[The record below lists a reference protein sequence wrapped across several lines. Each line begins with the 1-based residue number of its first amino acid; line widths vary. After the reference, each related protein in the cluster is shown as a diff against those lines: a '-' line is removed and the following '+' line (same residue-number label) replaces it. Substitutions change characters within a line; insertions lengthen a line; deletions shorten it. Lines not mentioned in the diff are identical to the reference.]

1 MKSYKYLIF
10 IFLIF
15 STKAFSA
22 NIIEYRFYGSYHIS
36 EWNQSPQTVCS
47 SAIGKIFA
55 NNVRITSSVAV
66 PKSTNVYYCRMS
78 GVENSTGQP
87 YLVDSPS
94 SDLQTRT
101 VQQTCPSAQEINLKV
116 ALNAQTY
123 QCVQSCQYRLTACVD
138 VDFEAG
144 MTCTAISTGLT
155 CGSTPPPTNTS
166 GTTTPDTGTPA
177 TPNQTSTGTNTN
189 TSTTTGT
196 TTTTS
201 TSTATSTT
209 ENNTTTTNTTTNTTI
224 TNNTTTKIDLS
235 SLESTIKSIGSIL
248 GSKLDSIKESLSGTP
263 NGNGTDLT
271 ETNQKLDD
279 IKNNG
284 QKTNN
289 WLQGKNEDGTGGG
302 ISDNPFGTDQTPEK
316 ALTPQDLE
324 TNIFVGTPVCPAD
337 RTLSFQLFTGK
348 TFSKTFSFAM
358 WCDKLTI
365 FGTLILI
372 ASYLYAAYII
382 TSKS

>member
-1 MKSYKYLIF
+1 MNAFKYLA
-10 IFLIF
+10 FLILF
-15 STKAFSA
+15 SLSTQAYSA
-22 NIIEYRFYGSYHIS
+22 EYWTTTGAYTDGITTHNSLEAICQAVKSVRPTVSYCTY
-36 EWNQSPQTVCS
+36 NT
-47 SAIGKIFA
+47 
-55 NNVRITSSVAV
+55 IT
-66 PKSTNVYYCRMS
+66 T
-78 GVENSTGQP
+78 
-87 YLVDSPS
+87 
-94 SDLQTRT
+94 TRT
-101 VQQTCPSAQEINLKV
+101 TVNAHYSSGSIWFSFDANKTIIACPSAQEINLKV

-123 QCVQSCQYRLTACVD
+123 QCVQNCQYRLTACVD

-144 MTCTAISTGLT
+144 MTCTAISTGKD
-155 CGSTPPPTNTS
+155 CGQTPPPTNTS
-166 GTTTPDTGTPA
+166 GTNTPDTGTPA
-177 TPNQTSTGTNTN
+177 TPDQNSTGTNTN
-189 TSTTTGT
+189 TATTTGT
-196 TTTTS
+196 STSTSTS
-201 TSTATSTT
+201 TSTATT
-209 ENNTTTTNTTTNTTI
+209 ENNITTTNTTTNTTI
-224 TNNTTTKIDLS
+224 TNNTTTTIDLS

-248 GSKLDSIKESLSGTP
+248 GSKLDSIKDLISDNP
-263 NGNGTDLT
+263 ANGNATDLT

-302 ISDNPFGTDQTPEK
+302 IGDNPFGTDQTPEK

-324 TNIFVGTPVCPAD
+324 TNIFSASPTCPAD

-348 TFSKTFSFAM
+348 TFAKTFSFSM